1 MDPIIVAKWVKVI
14 AYIVMLIAKGNSR
27 EGAVSMAST
36 HLIYLNPK
44 YGSMEVSDSLRYY
57 QRMGVTY
64 RFIDM
69 MLSKVSP
76 KDETIEQ
83 ILPVYRYKAGKE

>member
-1 MDPIIVAKWVKVI
+1 
-14 AYIVMLIAKGNSR
+14 
-27 EGAVSMAST
+27 
-36 HLIYLNPK
+36 
-44 YGSMEVSDSLRYY
+44 MEVSDSLRYY